1 MHERID
7 EWLMSHM
14 QEFDG
19 KKFQDVSRGEL
30 DLGKLDDEEDKKLQE
45 KNEKELEGLVKRIQ
59 KCLSEKVKEVRVTH
73 RLIDSPACLA
83 VDEHDMGSQMRKI
96 MEASGQTVPETKP
109 IFEINPDHPLMVK
122 LDTESDE
129 DRFSDLV
136 AILFGQ
142 ASIADNGQL
151 DDPGDFSA
159 RLNKLLLELSN

>member
-1 MHERID
+1 
-7 EWLMSHM
+7 
-14 QEFDG
+14 
-19 KKFQDVSRGEL
+19 
-30 DLGKLDDEEDKKLQE
+30 
-45 KNEKELEGLVKRIQ
+45 
-59 KCLSEKVKEVRVTH
+59 
-73 RLIDSPACLA
+73 
-83 VDEHDMGSQMRKI
+83 MGSQMRKI

-122 LDTESDE
+122 LDSESDE